1 VRARHL
7 LPFAM
12 LGLGLQLAACSGQ
25 PPPDPWERPDH
36 APPSATDTSYCRQ
49 EARRQAH
56 ILYPGQ
62 APNDARGL
70 PRTTDQR
77 NFPAEVRFYEQCM
90 TRLGYVRAGAAPRT

>member
-1 VRARHL
+1 MRTIRPM
-7 LPFAM
+7 PFAVV
-12 LGLGLQLAACSGQ
+12 LVGLQLAACTGQ
-25 PPPDPWERPDH
+25 SPAEPWARADG

-49 EARRQAH
+49 EARRQAN
-56 ILYPGQ
+56 ILYPAQ
-62 APNDARGL
+62 PASEARGL

>member
-1 VRARHL
+1 MRANAVLPLAL
-7 LPFAM
+7 LV
-12 LGLGLQLAACSGQ
+12 LASCSGQ
-25 PPPDPWERPDH
+25 PPAEPWQRPDG

-49 EARRQAH
+49 ESRRQAD

-77 NFPAEVRFYEQCM
+77 NFPAEVRFFEQCM
-90 TRLGYVRAGAAPRT
+90 TRLGYVRAAPAAR